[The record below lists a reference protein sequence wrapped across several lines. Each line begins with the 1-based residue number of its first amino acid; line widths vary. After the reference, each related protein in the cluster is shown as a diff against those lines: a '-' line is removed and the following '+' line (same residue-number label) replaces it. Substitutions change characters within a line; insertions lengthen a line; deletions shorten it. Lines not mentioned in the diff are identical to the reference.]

1 MRKYRKKE
9 GVFMF
14 NKNKKNK
21 PTKEPQER
29 QYQTQQERQYQTQQE
44 RQYQT
49 QQERQYQTQEELE
62 RKFHMNNIA
71 AIAKRRNVDMGVAYA
86 MYNYRSI
93 PCFTPD
99 EKRKAFEEY
108 FAQFK

>member
-14 NKNKKNK
+14 NKGR

-29 QYQTQQERQYQTQQE
+29 QYQTQDEP
-44 RQYQT
+44 
-49 QQERQYQTQEELE
+49 E
-62 RKFHMNNIA
+62 RKFHMDNIA

-86 MYNYRSI
+86 MYNYGSI

>member
-14 NKNKKNK
+14 NKDK
-21 PTKEPQER
+21 PTKKPQER
-29 QYQTQQERQYQTQQE
+29 R
-44 RQYQT
+44 
-49 QQERQYQTQEELE
+49 YQTQEELE

-86 MYNYRSI
+86 MYNYGSI

-99 EKRKAFEEY
+99 EERKAFEEY

>member
-14 NKNKKNK
+14 NFMFNKDK
-21 PTKEPQER
+21 PTKKPQER
-29 QYQTQQERQYQTQQE
+29 R
-44 RQYQT
+44 
-49 QQERQYQTQEELE
+49 YQTQEELE
-62 RKFHMNNIA
+62 RKLHMDNIA

-86 MYNYRSI
+86 MYNYGSI

-99 EKRKAFEEY
+99 EERKAFEEY

>member
-21 PTKEPQER
+21 PTKEPEER
-29 QYQTQQERQYQTQQE
+29 R
-44 RQYQT
+44 
-49 QQERQYQTQEELE
+49 YQTQEELE
-62 RKFHMNNIA
+62 RKFQMDNIA

-86 MYNYRSI
+86 MYNYRTI
-93 PCFTPD
+93 PCFTPE

>member
-29 QYQTQQERQYQTQQE
+29 RHQTQQER
-44 RQYQT
+44 R
-49 QQERQYQTQEELE
+49 YQTQEELE
-62 RKFHMNNIA
+62 RKFHMDNIA

-86 MYNYRSI
+86 MYNYRTI
-93 PCFTPD
+93 PCFTPE

>member
-14 NKNKKNK
+14 NMFNKNKKNK
-21 PTKEPQER
+21 PTKEP
-29 QYQTQQERQYQTQQE
+29 
-44 RQYQT
+44 
-49 QQERQYQTQEELE
+49 QERQYQTQEELE

-86 MYNYRSI
+86 MYNYRTI

>member
-29 QYQTQQERQYQTQQE
+29 R
-44 RQYQT
+44 
-49 QQERQYQTQEELE
+49 YQTQEELE
-62 RKFHMNNIA
+62 RKFHMDNIV

-86 MYNYRSI
+86 MYNYVSI
-93 PCFTPD
+93 PCFAPD
-99 EKRKAFEEY
+99 KERKAFEEY

>member
-29 QYQTQQERQYQTQQE
+29 R
-44 RQYQT
+44 
-49 QQERQYQTQEELE
+49 YQTQEELE
-62 RKFHMNNIA
+62 RKFHMDNIA

-86 MYNYRSI
+86 MYNYGSI

-99 EKRKAFEEY
+99 EERKAFEEY

>member
-1 MRKYRKKE
+1 MPKYRKKE

-14 NKNKKNK
+14 NKGKL
-21 PTKEPQER
+21 TKEPQER
-29 QYQTQQERQYQTQQE
+29 RYR
-44 RQYQT
+44 
-49 QQERQYQTQEELE
+49 TQEELE
-62 RKFHMNNIA
+62 RKFHMDNIA

-86 MYNYRSI
+86 MYNYGSI

-99 EKRKAFEEY
+99 EERKAFEEY